1 MSWQIQC
8 KQHFLKQLYT
18 LNNQLESEEIL
29 TWHED
34 VQMYCWD
41 CMRVRG
47 GVREGDYN
55 ECWACMRLK
64 RGAMFC
70 CVWDFLRVV
79 WGSVREVWELLWE
92 NYESCWEKSMRV
104 TVREVWEL
112 FREACEREKMVWN
125 LWVVQITCE
134 REKMVWNLFSISIEP
149 RRTDLTTQPV
159 DMTKLDWWEMT
170 RADQI
175 KNRVFKTR
183 FPKRE
188 TES

>member
-8 KQHFLKQLYT
+8 KQYFLKQLYT

-34 VQMYCWD
+34 VQMYYWD
-41 CMRVRG
+41 CMRVR
-47 GVREGDYN
+47 EGDCN

-70 CVWDFLRVV
+70 Y
-79 WGSVREVWELLWE
+79 VWELLWE

-112 FREACEREKMVWN
+112 FREP
-125 LWVVQITCE
+125 CE
-134 REKMVWNLFSISIEP
+134 REKMVWNLFRISTEATP
-149 RRTDLTTQPV
+149 D
-159 DMTKLDWWEMT
+159 KLDNPAS
-170 RADQI
+170 RHDQARLMG
-175 KNRVFKTR
+175 NDQGW
-183 FPKRE
+183 PD
-188 TES
+188 

>member
-34 VQMYCWD
+34 VQLYCWD
-41 CMRVRG
+41 CMR
-47 GVREGDYN
+47 VREGDYN

-112 FREACEREKMVWN
+112 FREP
-125 LWVVQITCE
+125 CE
-134 REKMVWNLFSISIEP
+134 REKMVWNLFRISTEP
-149 RRTDLTTQPV
+149 RRTDLTTQPI
-159 DMTKLDWWEMT
+159 DMTRLDWWEMT

-183 FPKRE
+183 FPFWE

>member
-18 LNNQLESEEIL
+18 LNNQLESEETL

-55 ECWACMRLK
+55 ECWAYMRLK

-79 WGSVREVWELLWE
+79 WGFVREVWELLWK

-104 TVREVWEL
+104 TMREVWEL
-112 FREACEREKMVWN
+112 FREPCEREKMVKICFRISTEDSHAR
-125 LWVVQITCE
+125 QI
-134 REKMVWNLFSISIEP
+134 R
-149 RRTDLTTQPV
+149 QPSQP
-159 DMTKLDWWEMT
+159 DMTRPDWWEMT
-170 RADQI
+170 RAVWPDS
-175 KNRVFKTR
+175 K
-183 FPKRE
+183 
-188 TES
+188 SSL

>member
-41 CMRVRG
+41 CMRVR
-47 GVREGDYN
+47 EGDYN

-92 NYESCWEKSMRV
+92 KYESCSENH
-104 TVREVWEL
+104 VRERRWFEICL
-112 FREACEREKMVWN
+112 ESWQR
-125 LWVVQITCE
+125 
-134 REKMVWNLFSISIEP
+134 P
-149 RRTDLTTQPV
+149 RQTDWTTQPA
-159 DMTKLDWWEMT
+159 DMTRPDLWEMT

-183 FPKRE
+183 FPFWE